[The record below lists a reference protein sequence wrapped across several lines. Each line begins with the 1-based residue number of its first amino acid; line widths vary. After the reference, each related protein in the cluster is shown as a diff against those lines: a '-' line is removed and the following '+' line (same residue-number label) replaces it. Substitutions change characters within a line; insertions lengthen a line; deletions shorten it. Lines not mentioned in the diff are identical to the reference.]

1 MKTINDCFGLRRIT
15 LVGSLSLMVLSVVV
29 AGCGKPEKIAIRGS
43 NTFGEE
49 LAPRLIAEYRKEH
62 PTVVFDTEYKGTTY
76 GMGALMVERCDIAA
90 ASRPVSTNE
99 LQLAKDRDI
108 EFNDH
113 VIGAYSVAVIVNAGS
128 PIGNL
133 TRDQVRD
140 IFTGAV
146 INWKEVGGP
155 DAPIHL
161 CSRDEISGTHL
172 GFRELAMEN
181 KPYALGLKAFTNYL
195 GIIQKVAPDANGIGY
210 ASIDLVSKNGIK
222 AVSIEGVAPT
232 IASVNG
238 GRYPY
243 ARVLHLY
250 TDTKKESPTTRDFV
264 QFVQSKR
271 GQEILTQMGFV
282 PRP

>member
-1 MKTINDCFGLRRIT
+1 M
-15 LVGSLSLMVLSVVV
+15 
-29 AGCGKPEKIAIRGS
+29 
-43 NTFGEE
+43 
-49 LAPRLIAEYRKEH
+49 
-62 PTVVFDTEYKGTTY
+62 
-76 GMGALMVERCDIAA
+76 
-90 ASRPVSTNE
+90 
-99 LQLAKDRDI
+99 
-108 EFNDH
+108 
-113 VIGAYSVAVIVNAGS
+113 AVIVNAGS

-133 TRDQVRD
+133 TRDQVRN

-195 GIIQKVAPDANGIGY
+195 GIIQKVAQDANGIGY
-210 ASIDLVSKNGIK
+210 ASIDLVSKDGIK
-222 AVSIEGVAPT
+222 AVSIEGVAPA

-238 GRYPY
+238 GQYPY

-250 TDTKKESPTTRDFV
+250 TDTTKESPTTRDFV

-271 GQEILTQMGFV
+271 GQEILTRMGFV